1 MFIGKQCGGNPASP
15 VVSPGFRPLAANEIT
30 AGLLTS
36 GPAFSAGLIEP
47 LLGGDYPAD
56 QNPKEHKRVRAA
68 LVSFSLFFFFFF
80 FFFFLVCVCV
90 CVCVGFIFVFIVF
103 IKVSQ

>member
-1 MFIGKQCGGNPASP
+1 MLIGKQCGGNPASP
-15 VVSPGFRPLAANEIT
+15 VVSPGFGPLAANEIT
-30 AGLLTS
+30 TGLLTS
-36 GPAFSAGLIEP
+36 GPTFSAGLIEP

-68 LVSFSLFFFFFF
+68 LVSFSFSVF
-80 FFFFLVCVCV
+80 CW
-90 CVCVGFIFVFIVF
+90 FIFVFIVF

>member
-1 MFIGKQCGGNPASP
+1 MIGKQCGGNPASQ
-15 VVSPGFRPLAANEIT
+15 VVSPGFGPLAANEIT
-30 AGLLTS
+30 TGLLSS

-68 LVSFSLFFFFFF
+68 LVSFSFLFF
-80 FFFFLVCVCV
+80 VC
-90 CVCVGFIFVFIVF
+90 FMFVFYCF
-103 IKVSQ
+103 Y